1 MKDQTPYVLLHTVYN
16 LCQIMLH
23 REYVPFIPLRS
34 KKPEGPLDP
43 PLFPADK
50 YDVPPGFWEDS
61 ARQCFKA
68 ARDIMDL
75 VRACDDCRVLVET
88 PIVGFAIYTVA
99 FVGVY
104 CINFPWMDPDGYMC
118 TPLAPHGGKP
128 TAQANGPAKGF
139 EAARKSLEMVG
150 GMRPKLHM
158 ADGWF
163 KTINRMHKYFRSIKR
178 DYEKN
183 VRAVNE
189 SMASDGEGSSVS
201 SRQLSLREGGNG
213 GGLEEFR
220 LFERTLLEFGN
231 IEEHD
236 VEMADAHPNPKALDG
251 LYDDDNGS
259 TVKSE
264 EDPQRSAPAEQP
276 PKTDG
281 PWNAINTTPGAPR
294 PASAATP
301 TTNGTF
307 RSYESYQQPTA
318 AYAPSQPPTPYQPPH
333 VNNFRPAYMPRD
345 GPPPPSG
352 VPPGLTSPNARTA
365 STGSHPSPS
374 YDGRHQSY
382 GSWTPHNTGYS
393 MHPPQQPHHAYT
405 NGSMPQHGPQPGTP
419 VDMMHAYPTPGAPV
433 NHGMPP
439 QQHMQDHP
447 PPQVYDPM
455 AKEAWLNN
463 VNQTGLSGDDVA
475 VFVDGGEMTEWA
487 ARNPNGWLG
496 QIYNHQY

>member
-1 MKDQTPYVLLHTVYN
+1 MKDQTPYALLHTVYN

-43 PLFPADK
+43 PLFPPDK
-50 YDVPPGFWEDS
+50 YDVPTGFWEDS

-75 VRACDDCRVLVET
+75 VRTCDDCRVLVET

-118 TPLAPHGGKP
+118 TSPTPHHGKP
-128 TAQANGPAKGF
+128 ATNANGASKGF
-139 EAARKSLEMVG
+139 EAARKSLEMIG

-163 KTINRMHKYFRSIKR
+163 KTINRMHKYFRSIRR
-178 DYEKN
+178 DYERN
-183 VRAVNE
+183 VQANE
-189 SMASDGEGSSVS
+189 SMASDCEGSSIS
-201 SRQLSLREGGNG
+201 SRQLSLREGGIG

-231 IEEHD
+231 LEDHD
-236 VEMADAHPNPKALDG
+236 VEMADARPNNKALDA
-251 LYDDDNGS
+251 LYDDDNSGD

-264 EDPQRSAPAEQP
+264 EGGEQNAPEEEQAT
-276 PKTDG
+276 KSEG
-281 PWNAINTTPGAPR
+281 PWNAINTAPGAARQTPT
-294 PASAATP
+294 ATP

-318 AYAPSQPPTPYQPPH
+318 AYAPNQPPPQYQPPH
-333 VNNFRPAYMPRD
+333 VNNFRPAYMPPE
-345 GPPPPSG
+345 GPAAPNG
-352 VPPGLTSPNARTA
+352 VPPGLTSPNSRTA
-365 STGSHPSPS
+365 SSGSHPSPS

-382 GSWTPHNTGYS
+382 GGWTPHNPGYG
-393 MHPPQQPHHAYT
+393 MHPAPQPHHAYT
-405 NGSMPQHGPQPGTP
+405 NGNTPQHGLQPSTP
-419 VDMMHAYPTPGAPV
+419 VNMMHAYPTPGAPM

-439 QQHMQDHP
+439 QQPMQEP
-447 PPQVYDPM
+447 PPQIYDPM
-455 AKEAWLNN
+455 AKEAWLNS
-463 VNQTGLSGDDVA
+463 VSQTGLSGDDVA
-475 VFVDGGEMTEWA
+475 VFVDGGEIPEWA

-496 QIYNHQY
+496 QIYNHQH